1 MIYIIL
7 LMLIIIVL
15 TLASLILRLIN
26 LGDFPANISVGELGF
41 IYPLRHLINYNLF
54 IARLPFVLLYTAT
67 IPLVVILIRRLSRPI
82 AIWTGILLTI
92 SPWHLNLSRRA
103 VPFWFPWLNLE
114 LTKFLERFFDFL
126 SPTYLF
132 ADVLLSITLL
142 LLLIALASVKKFDQL
157 FWTSLKLI
165 ILGTAI
171 ASLQIYFGNH
181 QALVLALFG
190 WTILLGWGIT
200 HSLHRFPWLVFIFTP
215 IFIYQVIN
223 SLHNYFIHSQAQA
236 RSQWEMIY
244 QPVSRFI
251 LDHQDEY
258 QRIVVIPKYAYPRE
272 YLDWYSKG
280 QIDQSKLIIDQFK
293 DDYLNPNTVYI
304 GHINEQIKHQVLA
317 IFELPTGSTLLFAGS
332 GPAQAK

>member
-1 MIYIIL
+1 
-7 LMLIIIVL
+7 MLIIIVL
-15 TLASLILRLIN
+15 TFISLILRLIN

-67 IPLVVILIRRLSRPI
+67 ILLVVILVRRLSRPI
-82 AIWTGILLTI
+82 AIWTGILLTV
-92 SPWHLNLSRRA
+92 SPWHLGLSRRA
-103 VPFWFPWLNLE
+103 VPLWFPWLNLE

-126 SPTYLF
+126 SPVNLF
-132 ADVLLSITLL
+132 FANSLLSVTLP
-142 LLLIALASVKKFDQL
+142 LLLIGLARAKKFDRL
-157 FWTSLKLI
+157 FWLSVKLI
-165 ILGTAI
+165 IAGTGL
-171 ASLQIYFGNH
+171 ASLQVYFGNH
-181 QALVLALFG
+181 DALVLALFG

-200 HSLHRFPWLVFIFTP
+200 HSLHRFPWLVFIFTS
-215 IFIYQVIN
+215 IFIYQIIN
-223 SLHNYFIHSQAQA
+223 SLHNYFIHLQAQA

-258 QRIVVIPKYAYPRE
+258 QRIVVIPKYGYPRE

-280 QIDQSKLIIDQFK
+280 QIDQSKLVIDQFK

-317 IFELPTGSTLLFAGS
+317 TFELPTGSVLLFAGT
-332 GPAQAK
+332 GTAQAK